1 MARPYKYTPEQL
13 QSKINKYFEYA
24 DNNPLIKNEVVK
36 TGKEAGKILPV
47 PMPVVYSIQGLCYH
61 VDISRETFYDLI
73 EKNRAE
79 TSENNKEGENN
90 INTINRFSDICTRAR
105 RKINENQI
113 DGATTGIFN
122 PLVVS
127 RLQGLT
133 DKHEVKATN
142 TNISVNVV
150 DEGLKGKLDKE

>member
-13 QSKINKYFEYA
+13 QSKIDKYFKYA
-24 DNNPLIKNEVVK
+24 DENPLIKNEVVK

-47 PMPVVYSIQGLCYH
+47 PMPIVYSIQGLCYH
-61 VDISRETFYDLI
+61 VNIDRDTFYDLI
-73 EKNRAE
+73 DKNRAE
-79 TSENNKEGENN
+79 TTQNNKDGENN
-90 INTINRFSDICTRAR
+90 INMINQFSDICIRAR
-105 RKINENQI
+105 QKINDNQI
-113 DGATTGIFN
+113 SGATAGLMN
-122 PLVVS
+122 PLIVS

-142 TNISVNVV
+142 TNILVNVM

>member
-47 PMPVVYSIQGLCYH
+47 PMPVVYSIQALCYDINLD
-61 VDISRETFYDLI
+61 VDTFYDLYH
-73 EKNRAE
+73 KDRKPSN
-79 TSENNKEGENN
+79 ENNKKGEDNVN
-90 INTINRFSDICTRAR
+90 LINQLSDIITRAKL
-105 RKINENQI
+105 KIAKNQI
-113 DGATTGIFN
+113 NGATAGLMN
-122 PLVVS
+122 PLIVS